1 MKNEKTVALESN
13 GSNTDLAHGLTMKIN
28 SNGESISMN
37 NNTSTRNKFQIPN
50 FDESPNTSR
59 RDLLEST
66 KISCLP
72 QRNPF
77 TFDDAPNT
85 KTVVGVCVGCGGRLD
100 GDNDFQQSIKVCR
113 KCLAHYAK
121 IDSAIDEASKRKRR
135 ELLER
140 FAGGSK

>member
-1 MKNEKTVALESN
+1 MKNEKAN
-13 GSNTDLAHGLTMKIN
+13 AGNIGSNTDLSHGLTMKIN
-28 SNGESISMN
+28 SKGESISMN
-37 NNTSTRNKFQIPN
+37 YNTPNQNKFQIPN

-66 KISCLP
+66 KLSRLP
-72 QRNPF
+72 QRNTF

-100 GDNDFQQSIKVCR
+100 RDDNFQQSIKVCR

-121 IDSAIDEASKRKRR
+121 IDLAIDEASKRKRR
-135 ELLER
+135 ELLEK
-140 FAGGSK
+140 FATEAK